1 MSEYEETVEEP
12 SSVQGMLNMYKALG
26 LSLSRERIAQH
37 ALISA
42 VLAVQV
48 LVVGSLPAAML
59 TQVRDASRCCCYM
72 GHSQPAPYPTCCW
85 RISVLAFRCCVSLPA
100 YMAPVTSLAS
110 HSLRSATSTV
120 PSQQRFVALTL
131 IVRF

>member
-1 MSEYEETVEEP
+1 MSDYEETVEEP

-26 LSLSRERIAQH
+26 LSMSGERIAQH

-72 GHSQPAPYPTCCW
+72 GHSQGPLHIPHVVGGFLCLLSGVVYHYPPIW
-85 RISVLAFRCCVSLPA
+85 RLLLDWPVMHYVQLPRLSLLSNVL
-100 YMAPVTSLAS
+100 
-110 HSLRSATSTV
+110 
-120 PSQQRFVALTL
+120 
-131 IVRF
+131 